1 MECYLCE
8 SVYCCERRAIESHWD
23 WWFCW
28 DESTCS
34 SNIHTVNNVLRC
46 KMDYVGRIVG
56 EKCSTV
62 INQQV
67 SIPIWLMIPL
77 PILKTYQYDFKTWIL
92 SWLWNFPLL
101 FCSPLQYYSIQA
113 QCDKFESRLC
123 IQSMPIAVYCCW
135 ISKAFRWQFSWVG
148 YITVQIHRTNS
159 PTIVMH
165 PWEIKFC
172 QIPYCIYSSE
182 DSATHSLFWSVSYF
196 ATNIHQQF

>member
-67 SIPIWLMIPL
+67 SMPLWVMLPL
-77 PILKTYQYDFKTWIL
+77 PILKKYLCDFITWIL
-92 SWLWNFPLL
+92 SWFWNFPPL

-113 QCDKFESRLC
+113 RCDKFES
-123 IQSMPIAVYCCW
+123 SVAVYCW
-135 ISKAFRWQFSWVG
+135 RIKAFRLQFSWVG
-148 YITVQIHRTNS
+148 YIIVQIHR
-159 PTIVMH
+159 
-165 PWEIKFC
+165 KC
-172 QIPYCIYSSE
+172 QIQYCIHFIE
-182 DSATHSLFWSVSYF
+182 DSATHSLF
-196 ATNIHQQF
+196 